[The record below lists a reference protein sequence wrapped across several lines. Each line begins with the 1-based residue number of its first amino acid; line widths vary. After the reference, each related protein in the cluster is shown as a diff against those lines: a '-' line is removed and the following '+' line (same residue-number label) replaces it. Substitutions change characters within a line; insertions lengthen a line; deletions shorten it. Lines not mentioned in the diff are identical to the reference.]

1 MPRRGFDE
9 PGSAGPQLAFP
20 RLTPAVKAM
29 LIGTV
34 ALLVVELVVEK
45 WMEKDWF
52 ALLAL
57 WPRGV
62 LERHQYWR
70 ILTWPLLQ
78 SAGLASDLQNT
89 LWACVGLYFF
99 GTDLEE
105 SFGTRRFLLFTGIV
119 VAISGIVATLYGLVH
134 SVYYTQPVYGVAPL
148 GYALTAAWGNRF
160 PHKRLFFPPVSAR
173 VFVWILLG
181 LAVLYIL
188 ARSTHESPAAS
199 LGAIAVGWFLG
210 RYWDRIDDFL
220 DRRRV
225 ASLKKKR
232 ERILRGIPGG
242 GTVTPIDSA
251 KRRPADK
258 RYLN

>member
-1 MPRRGFDE
+1 MSRRGFDE

-29 LIGTV
+29 LIGTAV
-34 ALLVVELVVEK
+34 LFVFQLVEQQWLEK
-45 WMEKDWF
+45 NWMIRW
-52 ALLAL
+52 LAL
-57 WPRGV
+57 WPKLVFAG
-62 LERHQYWR
+62 QAWR
-70 ILTWPLLQ
+70 VVTWPLVQ
-78 SAGLASDLQNT
+78 VVDPTNV
-89 LWACVGLYFF
+89 LWSCAGLYFF

-105 SFGTRRFLLFTGIV
+105 SFGTRRFVLFTSLV
-119 VAISGIVATLYGLVH
+119 VFVAGVVATLYGLVH
-134 SVYYTQPVYGVAPL
+134 SVYYTQPVLGLAPL

-173 VFVWILLG
+173 VFVWILLA

-199 LGAIAVGWFLG
+199 LGAIGVGWFLG

-232 ERILRGIPGG
+232 DRILRGVSGG
-242 GTVTPIDSA
+242 ATVTPIESA